1 MALSAPAPKA
11 QVVLP
16 YNGYYPYAAAP
27 VLAYAPLGKKNINN
41 YTKIDRFYLESGLV
55 YPVAPAYEHDATG
68 DTSDDSY
75 PAAEPYVHDPTG
87 DA

>member
-1 MALSAPAPKA
+1 MKAVIILCILGVALSAPSPKA

-27 VLAYAPLGKKNINN
+27 VLAYAP
-41 YTKIDRFYLESGLV
+41 LESGLV

-75 PAAEPYVHDPTG
+75 PAAEPYVHDATG